1 MTEIIPAQ
9 LGSTQPSV
17 EDFKREFLENLFLIQ
32 GTNLEFG
39 TLHDCS
45 LALAYTVRQY
55 MVGRYLETR
64 SRHAKN
70 GAKVVAYLSAEY
82 LLGRQLGNALLATNL
97 TQTAEHAMNELGLD
111 LRTLEENEVEPGLGN
126 GGLGRLAACYMD
138 SLAALEYPAIGYG
151 IRYEYGIFRQGF
163 TDGWQTEQPDHW
175 LSHGDPWTF
184 TRPERAVSVGF
195 GGQTEWFDDA
205 SRGASVQRVRWTPER
220 RVLGVPYNL
229 LVPGLGGAVNAIR
242 LWSARAANEFNLGIF
257 NKGDYEAAVE
267 EQTRAE
273 NISKVLY
280 PDDSTAQG
288 RELRLQQQ
296 YFFTACSLHDLL
308 RERLNGTAL
317 EYLPERIVVQLNDTH
332 PTIAIP
338 ELMRMLMD
346 EHHLGWENAW
356 EITRHVFAYTCH
368 TLLPE
373 ALETWPRALFATLLP
388 RHLEIILEINHRF
401 LEHIH
406 ARYPGDQARVR
417 RMSIVDESTDRIRM
431 AHLAVVGSFKVN
443 GVAELHSKLLRENV
457 LKDFADLWPE
467 KFGNVTNGI
476 TPRRFVRL
484 ANPELS
490 GLIDRTIGTGWT
502 TDLEQLQQLEAHAD
516 DAAFR
521 GAWHAIKR
529 GNKLR
534 LAHELRRTTGL
545 EISEDAMFDVMVKR
559 LHEYKRQLLKLLH
572 VIALYRRI
580 KLDPAREVQARV
592 VIFGAKA
599 APGYAM
605 AKRIIKL
612 INSVADVVNHDLEIG
627 NKLKVVFP
635 ANYNV
640 TLAEK
645 IYPAADLSEQI
656 SLAGKEA
663 SGTGNMKLALNGAL
677 TVGTL
682 DGANVEILERVG
694 SEHFFL
700 FGYSEPE
707 VVALKQNGYNPRAIV
722 EADEELAAVLKMIA
736 DGTFSRGD
744 TNLFQPILES
754 LLNHDEYL
762 VLADFRSYLETQDDL
777 EHAFANTERWTRSSI
792 INVARSGFF
801 SSDRAIHQYAR
812 EIWDIAPF
820 GSEPQITAAKPRKS
834 PPISRAISDVP
845 AVSAQDKPSLKRALI
860 DKLERI
866 EGIGPKISKALEAA
880 GIQTFAQ
887 LAHASE
893 SELEAALRNAGVTLA
908 PSRKT
913 WAKQATFLLKGD
925 TEGFEAYTKRLVA
938 GREPD
943 PLQA

>member
-1 MTEIIPAQ
+1 MTEIIATSPSAQ
-9 LGSTQPSV
+9 
-17 EDFKREFLENLFLIQ
+17 EFKQEFLENLFLIQ

-64 SRHAKN
+64 QRTAKS
-70 GAKVVAYLSAEY
+70 GAKVVAYFSAEY
-82 LLGRQLGNALLATNL
+82 LLGRQLGNALLATGL
-97 TQTAEHAMNELGLD
+97 TDTARQAVNELGLD
-111 LRTLEENEVEPGLGN
+111 LDTLEDQEVEPGLGN

-163 TDGWQTEQPDHW
+163 SDGWQVEQPDHW
-175 LSHGDPWTF
+175 LTHGDPWTF
-184 TRPERAVSVGF
+184 PRPERAVSVGF
-195 GGQTEWFDDA
+195 GGQTQWYDND
-205 SRGASVQRVRWTPER
+205 GVQRVRWTPER

-229 LVPGLGGAVNAIR
+229 LVPGLGGTVNAIR
-242 LWSARAANEFNLGIF
+242 LWSARAANEFNLSVF
-257 NKGDYEAAVE
+257 NQGDYEAAVE

-296 YFFTACSLHDLL
+296 YFFTACSLADLL
-308 RERLNGTAL
+308 RERLNGSPL

-338 ELMRMLMD
+338 ELMRLLID
-346 EHHLGWENAW
+346 EHHLGWEPAW
-356 EITRHVFAYTCH
+356 EITRKVFAYTCH

-373 ALETWPRALFATLLP
+373 ALETWPLELFARLLP
-388 RHLEIILEINHRF
+388 RHTEIILEINQRF
-401 LEHIH
+401 LEHIR
-406 ARYPGDQARVR
+406 ARYVGDEARVR
-417 RMSIVDESTDRIRM
+417 RMSLVDDATGRIRM

-443 GVAELHSKLLRENV
+443 GVAELHSQLLRENV
-457 LKDFADLWPE
+457 LADFAELWPD
-467 KFGNVTNGI
+467 KFGNITNGI
-476 TPRRFVRL
+476 TPRRFLRL
-484 ANPELS
+484 ANPDLA

-502 TDLEQLQQLEAHAD
+502 SDLEQLFRLESHAND
-516 DAAFR
+516 EAFR

-529 GNKLR
+529 GNKVR
-534 LAHELRRTTGL
+534 LAHELHERTGL
-545 EISEDAMFDVMVKR
+545 EINPDAMFDVMVKR
-559 LHEYKRQLLKLLH
+559 LHEYKRQLLKVMH

-580 KLDPAREVQARV
+580 KLDPAREIQPRV

-612 INSVADVVNHDLEIG
+612 INSVADVVNHDLEVG
-627 NKLKVVFP
+627 GKLKVVFP

-694 SEHFFL
+694 NNHFFL
-700 FGYSEPE
+700 FGYTEPE
-707 VVALKQNGYNPRAIV
+707 VVALKQNGYDPRAVI
-722 EADEELAAVLKMIA
+722 EADSELAAVLEMIA
-736 DGTFSRGD
+736 DGTFSKGD
-744 TNLFQPILES
+744 TGLFKPILES
-754 LLNHDEYL
+754 LYNHDGYL
-762 VLADFRSYLETQDDL
+762 VLADFRSYLDAQDDL
-777 EHAFANTERWTRSSI
+777 EQAFADTERWTRSSI

-801 SSDRAIHQYAR
+801 SSDRAIHEYAR
-812 EIWDIAPF
+812 EIWDVVPH
-820 GSEPQITAAKPRKS
+820 GLEREVLTTQPAAKPRKS
-834 PPISRAISDVP
+834 VPLSKAISDVEP
-845 AVSAQDKPSLKRALI
+845 SEKPTTIKRALI
-860 DKLERI
+860 DKLEQI

-880 GIQTFAQ
+880 GIQSFMQ
-887 LAHASE
+887 LAQASE
-893 SELEAALRNAGVTLA
+893 AELEVALREAGVTLA

-913 WAKQATFLLKGD
+913 WAKQAALLAEGD
-925 TEGFEAYTKRLVA
+925 VEGFEAYTKQLVA

>member
-1 MTEIIPAQ
+1 MTEVIPANP
-9 LGSTQPSV
+9 TV

-39 TLHDCS
+39 TLHDCG

-64 SRHAKN
+64 KRYAQS

-82 LLGRQLGNALLATNL
+82 LLGRQLGNALLATSL
-97 TQTAEHAMNELGLD
+97 TDTARRAMNELGLD
-111 LRTLEENEVEPGLGN
+111 LGTLENHEVEPGLGN

-138 SLAALEYPAIGYG
+138 SLASLEYPAIGYG

-163 TDGWQTEQPDHW
+163 NDGWQVEQPDHW

-184 TRPERAVSVGF
+184 ARPERAVSVGF
-195 GGQTEWFDDA
+195 GGHTQWFDDA
-205 SRGASVQRVRWTPER
+205 GVRRVRWTPEH

-229 LVPGLGGAVNAIR
+229 LVPGLGGAVNTIR
-242 LWSARAANEFNLGIF
+242 LWSARATNEFNLRVF
-257 NKGDYEAAVE
+257 NQGDYEAAVE

-308 RERLNGTAL
+308 RERLNGSPL
-317 EYLPERIVVQLNDTH
+317 EYLPERVVVQLNDTH

-338 ELMRMLMD
+338 ELMRLLVD
-346 EHHLGWENAW
+346 EHHLDWDRAW
-356 EITRHVFAYTCH
+356 EVTRHVFAYTCH

-373 ALETWPRALFATLLP
+373 ALETWPMELFARLLP

-401 LEHIH
+401 LEHVR
-406 ARYPGDQARVR
+406 ARFPRDTDRVR
-417 RMSIVDESTDRIRM
+417 RMSLVDDTTGRVRM

-443 GVAELHSKLLRENV
+443 GVAELHSKLLRDNV

-467 KFGNVTNGI
+467 KFGNVTNGV

-484 ANPELS
+484 ANPDLA
-490 GLIDRTIGTGWT
+490 GLMDRTIGAGWT
-502 TDLEQLQQLEAHAD
+502 TDLERLRELEAHVD
-516 DAAFR
+516 DDAFR
-521 GAWHAIKR
+521 GAWHAVKR
-529 GNKLR
+529 GNKVR
-534 LAHELRRTTGL
+534 LAHELREHTGL
-545 EISEDAMFDVMVKR
+545 EITPEAMFDVMVKR
-559 LHEYKRQLLKLLH
+559 LHEYKRQLLKVLH

-612 INSVADVVNHDLEIG
+612 INAVADVVNHDPEIG
-627 NKLKVVFP
+627 DKLKVVFP

-645 IYPAADLSEQI
+645 IYPAADVSEQI

-663 SGTGNMKLALNGAL
+663 SGTGNMKLALNGAV
-677 TVGTL
+677 TIGTL

-694 SEHFFL
+694 QEHFFL
-700 FGYSEPE
+700 FGLTEPE
-707 VVALKQNGYNPRAIV
+707 VVTAKQKGYNPQAVI
-722 EADEELAAVLKMIA
+722 EADAELAAVLEMIA
-736 DGTFSRGD
+736 NGTFSRGD
-744 TNLFQPILES
+744 TEVFQPILES
-754 LLNHDEYL
+754 LYHRDGYL
-762 VLADFRSYLETQDDL
+762 VLADFRSYLQAQDRL
-777 EHAFANTERWTRSSI
+777 EHAFANTEGWTRSSI

-801 SSDRAIHQYAR
+801 SSDRAIHEYAR
-812 EIWDIAPF
+812 EIWGVKPF
-820 GSEPQITAAKPRKS
+820 GVPAPAATKPKAKPRRPMPVSS
-834 PPISRAISDVP
+834 PISDVRP
-845 AVSAQDKPSLKRALI
+845 EPIAAHTEVAKRALL

-880 GIQTFAQ
+880 GIHTFAQ
-887 LAHASE
+887 LAQASE
-893 SELEAALRNAGVTLA
+893 ADLEAALRAAGVTLA

-913 WAKQATFLLKGD
+913 WAKQAALLAEGD
-925 TEGFEAYTKRLVA
+925 VEGFETYTKRLVA
-938 GREPD
+938 GREPES
-943 PLQA
+943 LRA